1 VTAAVLAI
9 VLQALDA
16 LTYAPALARYPHG
29 ESNPLAAATSLDAM
43 LGAKLVGIAACVVI
57 LVAVRRYRPLYLGAA
72 AFAGIVGGFGAAT
85 NIIGGG
91 LL

>member
-1 VTAAVLAI
+1 MTAALAAVLWQLAD
-9 VLQALDA
+9 LASYPA
-16 LTYAPALARYPHG
+16 ALARNPYG

-43 LGAKLVGIAACVVI
+43 LGAKVVGIAACVVI

-72 AFAGIVGGFGAAT
+72 AFAGIVGGFGAVT
-85 NIIGGG
+85 NVIGGG